1 MRKLCRSDWTGPLLA
16 RIFPKTQAR
25 LREAGPVVGL
35 LTQAGPW
42 LGIDQTTSEG
52 DCWTAGGK
60 NGTQT
65 TRLTK
70 LDHQFSSKG

>member
-35 LTQAGPW
+35 LTQAGPG
-42 LGIDQTTSEG
+42 LGLIKQLARV
-52 DCWTAGGK
+52 TAGLLVGK
-60 NGTQT
+60 MEHKQPA
-65 TRLTK
+65 
-70 LDHQFSSKG
+70 